1 MFGRKLDEK
10 GVSWTPGRGPDV
22 DAVLRLTRQFRMPAQ
37 PMGEA
42 WFMGVKRR
50 MFNELMTDS
59 PDHWTPDVLRQPLY
73 ELASGPGSFGHLPEW
88 TAWTHFLLAQ
98 LPTRIDG
105 PSWASIYECLIS
117 AFIAHYPD
125 ERAAGPYEGFYA
137 DVLATVGRIPMSAGN
152 WLDGGLAERG
162 IISSIEK
169 MPNGPCISS
178 GGAFSAALF
187 LHLKY
192 LDPGDIGGWLSS
204 VFAIRDYMW
213 RIKFLLWMDA
223 SSSILLG
230 SGQPSD
236 LEFDSDDGSGWE
248 ASWCLKGN
256 SPCKDVDRSQVEIP
270 FVSGNRQG
278 LFRDAVKAHVS
289 IADMDALNAYL
300 SAMEMQYPGIDQIC
314 NQFRRAASAI
324 AKDYG
329 LA

>member
-1 MFGRKLDEK
+1 
-10 GVSWTPGRGPDV
+10 
-22 DAVLRLTRQFRMPAQ
+22 
-37 PMGEA
+37 MGEA

-192 LDPGDIGGWLSS
+192 LDPGRYRRLALFSFCDSRLHVANQISFVDGRLFLHSAW
-204 VFAIRDYMW
+204 IRP
-213 RIKFLLWMDA
+213 A
-223 SSSILLG
+223 
-230 SGQPSD
+230 Q
-236 LEFDSDDGSGWE
+236 
-248 ASWCLKGN
+248 
-256 SPCKDVDRSQVEIP
+256 
-270 FVSGNRQG
+270 
-278 LFRDAVKAHVS
+278 
-289 IADMDALNAYL
+289 
-300 SAMEMQYPGIDQIC
+300 
-314 NQFRRAASAI
+314 
-324 AKDYG
+324 
-329 LA
+329 